1 MKRTHTAFLLFLPVA
16 AACGTVGYAV
26 PGELSTT
33 APVPVSGRQGV
44 LVNQR
49 LSFGEYATD
58 PVRRSFTRGTDEHDV
73 LATDHGEYR
82 QRYQFALNRGGAKV
96 ADVACTAEGS
106 GAQTLNVT
114 WRSKR
119 TLDCE
124 VKMGSGELRMIRLDS
139 SRDRPLSGR
148 VTGDPAFAVT
158 GSDRVKGGRID
169 GTAGYTIA
177 RDNGSAAAAA
187 AVDVTG
193 NGAVF
198 MQGAQDDAVAAIAA
212 ALLLYQDPLEAS
224 ERFRR

>member
-1 MKRTHTAFLLFLPVA
+1 MKRTHFAFLISLPLA
-16 AACGTVGYAV
+16 AACSTVGYVV
-26 PGELSTT
+26 PGELSTV

-58 PVRRSFTRGTDEHDV
+58 EVRRSFTRGTEESGEF
-73 LATDHGEYR
+73 ATDHGEYR
-82 QRYQFALNRGGAKV
+82 QRYQFALDRGGAKV

-106 GAQTLNVT
+106 GAQTLNVV

-119 TLDCE
+119 TLRCE
-124 VKMGSGELRMIRLDS
+124 VTLGGGALRTLWLES

-148 VTGDPAFAVT
+148 VSGDPAFTVT
-158 GSDRVKGGRID
+158 GSDRVKGGRVD

-177 RDNGSAAAAA
+177 RDNGSAAAA
-187 AVDVTG
+187 VDVS
-193 NGAVF
+193 NAGAVF